1 MLNFLLLTK
10 RSSSCF
16 FRVKIMRCNKFSSP
30 LCLSVK
36 NIRPL
41 QFSVGHFEAARP
53 GLCCSAR
60 SSTQCSPLYPA
71 NILLI
76 FWLFLV
82 FPHKKM
88 SAIGF
93 RRGWKTNLNHHFS
106 VSSCCSEL
114 TFMFCYE
121 SLKAV
126 ALTWVAGNFI
136 IVFSIFIL
144 GRVDVKPQVGADW
157 SLCWSRSQLLSRSDQ
172 CWVFVG
178 ISWVFVGISW
188 VFVG

>member
-1 MLNFLLLTK
+1 MQQV
-10 RSSSCF
+10 F
-16 FRVKIMRCNKFSSP
+16 FTTLPFSKKI
-30 LCLSVK
+30 L
-36 NIRPL
+36 
-41 QFSVGHFEAARP
+41 
-53 GLCCSAR
+53 GLCNFRSAILR
-60 SSTQCSPLYPA
+60 QPGQDCVVVLGHPPNVRLCTLQ

-157 SLCWSRSQLLSRSDQ
+157 SLCWNRSQLLSRSDQ